1 MQMHESKPL
10 SNWLYRFG
18 AKLIDLAFAFA
29 VILLLGWLLLIVALL
44 IRLESKGPVLFIQDR
59 VGRHGA
65 TFKCLKFR
73 SMKVGT
79 VQAGT
84 HEVGQDRLTGM
95 GKFIRE
101 TKLDEFPQ
109 VWNILRGEMSLVGPR
124 PCLPVQE
131 ELIAERKKRGVLD
144 VLPGITGYAQ
154 VRQID
159 MSTPELL
166 ARTDAEYI
174 ALRTLPLDL
183 KIIYQTFLGRGGGDK
198 TR

>member
-1 MQMHESKPL
+1 M
-10 SNWLYRFG
+10 YRLLTKLLDFG
-18 AKLIDLAFAFA
+18 FALA
-29 VILLLGWLLLIVALL
+29 VIVFFGWLLLIVAVL
-44 IRLESKGPVLFIQDR
+44 IRLEGGGPVLFVQDR
-59 VGRHGA
+59 VGRFGK

-73 SMKVGT
+73 SMKLGT

-84 HEVGQDRLTGM
+84 HEVAQDRLTRV
-95 GKFIRE
+95 GKFIRK

-109 VWNILRGEMSLVGPR
+109 VWNILCGEMSLVGPR

-131 ELIAERKKRGVLD
+131 ELIAERKKRGVLE

-166 ARTDAEYI
+166 AKTDAEYI
-174 ALRTLPLDL
+174 ALRTFPLDL
-183 KIIYQTFLGRGGGDK
+183 KIVYQTFLGRGGGDK